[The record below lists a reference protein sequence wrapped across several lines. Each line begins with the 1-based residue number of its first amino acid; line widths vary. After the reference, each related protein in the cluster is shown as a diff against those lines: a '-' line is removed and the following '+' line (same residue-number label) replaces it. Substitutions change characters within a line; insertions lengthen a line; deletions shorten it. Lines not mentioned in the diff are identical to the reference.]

1 MPLKTKILRVPVI
14 NVKQHGALRRTTLPP
29 AGTGGAEETIMASR
43 RFHLPGLAA
52 LLVGLA
58 LQGCSFSY
66 SSESSVKTSASPF
79 TSSASIS
86 ESSSSSSKSS
96 QNKKARYEKS
106 VAEYTTEFA
115 KSGSSDS
122 VAFYARVSQLAQE
135 YGITGWDGDKDTYVA
150 IGKGLAGARLGQ
162 PQYEALR
169 RLLANADPTRMQYI
183 DEGYR

>member
-1 MPLKTKILRVPVI
+1 MLIRAFFIHPFWANAWNTPMAMHFKSLILAP
-14 NVKQHGALRRTTLPP
+14 AATL
-29 AGTGGAEETIMASR
+29 
-43 RFHLPGLAA
+43 
-52 LLVGLA
+52 V

-106 VAEYTTEFA
+106 VSEYTTEFA
-115 KSGSSDS
+115 NSGSSDT
-122 VAFYARVSQLAQE
+122 VAFYARISQLAQE
-135 YGITGWDGDKDTYVA
+135 YGITGWDSDKDTYVA
-150 IGKGLAGARLGQ
+150 IGKGLAGAKLGQ
-162 PQYEALR
+162 PQYDALR
-169 RLLANADPTRMQYI
+169 RLLANSDPTRMQYI

>member
-1 MPLKTKILRVPVI
+1 MLPETKFLLLPAIDMKFAATLIALSLWGRA
-14 NVKQHGALRRTTLPP
+14 GAR
-29 AGTGGAEETIMASR
+29 ETSMADNR
-43 RFHLPGLAA
+43 PHHPGLLAA
-52 LLVGLA
+52 MLVGLA

-106 VAEYTTEFA
+106 VSEYTTEFA
-115 KSGSSDS
+115 KSGSSDT
-122 VAFYARVSQLAQE
+122 VAFYARISQLAQE
-135 YGITGWDGDKDTYVA
+135 YGITGWDSDKDTYVA
-150 IGKGLAGARLGQ
+150 IGKGLAAARLGQ

-169 RLLANADPTRMQYI
+169 RLLANSDPTRMQYI
-183 DEGYR
+183 DEGSR

>member
-1 MPLKTKILRVPVI
+1 MLPKTKFLLVPAIDMKVT
-14 NVKQHGALRRTTLPP
+14 ATLITPSLWER
-29 AGTGGAEETIMASR
+29 AGPRETSMANS
-43 RFHLPGLAA
+43 RFHHPGR
-52 LLVGLA
+52 LVAMVVSLA

-135 YGITGWDGDKDTYVA
+135 YGITGWDSDKGTYVA
-150 IGKGLAGARLGQ
+150 IGKGLAAAKLGQ

-169 RLLANADPTRMQYI
+169 SLLANSDPTRMQYI
-183 DEGYR
+183 DEGSR